1 MSDIDINITDNSGI
15 ILAELEQKKKAALT
29 GIGIQ
34 AEGYAK
40 RLTPVDT
47 GRLRNSITHA
57 VRGDDVYIGT
67 NVQPYAVY
75 VELGTGIYASDG
87 KGRQSPWGYYDRNGK
102 YHVTRGTKP
111 RHMLKKAASEHTE
124 EYKRIIEAIMKR

>member
-1 MSDIDINITDNSGI
+1 MPDIDIQITDNSGE
-15 ILAELEQKKKAALT
+15 ILRALEEKKKAALT

-34 AEGYAK
+34 AEGFAK

-57 VRGDDVYIGT
+57 VKGDDVYIGT

-102 YHVTRGTKP
+102 YHVTRGMKP
-111 RHMLKKAASEHTE
+111 HHMLKKAASEHTE

>member
-1 MSDIDINITDNSGI
+1 MPDIDIQITDNSGE
-15 ILAELEQKKKAALT
+15 ILRALEEKTKAALE
-29 GIGIQ
+29 GVGIQ
-34 AEGYAK
+34 AEGFAK

-67 NVQPYAVY
+67 NVEYGIWL
-75 VELGTGIYASDG
+75 ELGTGIYASDG
-87 KGRQSPWGYYDRNGK
+87 KGRQSPWGYQDRNGK
-102 YHVTRGTKP
+102 WHRTKGMKP
-111 RHMLKKAASEHTE
+111 HHMLKKAASEHTE